1 MLYPILTETRQLVD
15 LSGTWK
21 FKLIQH
27 QEAID
32 VSHPLDTEDVM
43 AVPGSYNDQGVIQSI
58 RRHVGEVVYERTIVI
73 PKHLNG
79 ERIVLRF
86 GSVTHH
92 ATVYI
97 DGQEV
102 VTHSGGFLPFEADIS
117 DIATVGTHRL
127 TVKVNN
133 VLTHSTLPVGNYSEQ
148 TREDRTVIPINEPN
162 FDFFNYAG
170 IHRPVKIYTTPH
182 TFISDIAINPELKG
196 VDESI
201 VHYEVSM
208 VNGGEKVDS
217 VKITILDEN
226 DHAVAESEGAKGDV
240 TIQNPKLWQPLDAYL
255 YNMKVEL
262 LNDNEC
268 VDVYTERFGIRS
280 VEVKDGQFLIN
291 DKPFYFKGFGKH
303 EDTYYNGRGLNESA
317 NVMDINLMKWIGAN
331 SFRTS
336 HYPYSEEMMRLAD
349 EQGIVVIDET
359 TGVGIHLNFMVT
371 LGGAMTHDTWKEI
384 DTHQAHQ
391 EVIEDLIARDKNHAC
406 VVMWSIANEP
416 ASNEAGAKAY
426 FEPFVNLA
434 REKDPQH
441 RPVTIVTILTAQPD
455 VCEVQDLVDV
465 LCLNRYYG
473 WYTQSGDLE
482 SAKQSLDNEL
492 AEWSKRQPNKSIMFT
507 EYGADTLAGLH
518 AIDDQMFTEEYQ
530 LNYYKANHEIMDKYP
545 QFIGE
550 QTWNF
555 ADFET
560 SNGIIRVQGNKKG
573 IFTRD
578 RKPKAIAHY
587 FKERW
592 QHIPHFGYKS

>member
-1 MLYPILTETRQLVD
+1 MLYPINTETRQLLDV
-15 LSGTWK
+15 SGIWK
-21 FKLIQH
+21 FKLVGYKEH
-27 QEAID
+27 VD
-32 VSHPLDTEDVM
+32 VSQALDTEDVM

-58 RRHVGEVVYERTIVI
+58 RQHVGDVYYEREIMI
-73 PKHLNG
+73 PKHLKG

-92 ATVYI
+92 ATVYL
-97 DGQEV
+97 DGKEI
-102 VTHSGGFLPFEADIS
+102 VTHSGGFLPFEVNITE
-117 DIATVGTHRL
+117 IATTGSHRL

-133 VLTHSTLPVGNYSEQ
+133 ILTHSTLPVGNYSE
-148 TREDRTVIPINEPN
+148 RIDEDGTVTPVNTPN

-170 IHRPVKIYTTPH
+170 IHRPVKIYTTPQ
-182 TFISDIAINPELKG
+182 TYIQDIVINPEVKQNG
-196 VDESI
+196 ESI
-201 VHYEVSM
+201 VNY
-208 VNGGEKVDS
+208 KVDVHGDRSDIDRIS
-217 VKITILDEN
+217 VTIIDEDGQIVTQN
-226 DHAVAESEGAKGDV
+226 NEAEGAMSIDH
-240 TIQNPKLWQPLDAYL
+240 PHLWQPLNAYL
-255 YNMKVEL
+255 YHMKVEL
-262 LNDNEC
+262 MNDGEV

-291 DKPFYFKGFGKH
+291 NKPFYFKGFGKH
-303 EDTYYNGRGLNESA
+303 EDTFYSGRGLNEAA

-359 TGVGIHLNFMVT
+359 TAVGVHLNFMVA
-371 LGGAMTHDTWKEI
+371 LGGQLEHDTWKEI
-384 DTHQAHQ
+384 DTHQAHK
-391 EVIEDLIARDKNHAC
+391 EVIEGLIERDKNHAC

-416 ASNEAGAKAY
+416 ASNEKGAKAY
-426 FEPFVNLA
+426 FEPFVKLA
-434 REKDPQH
+434 KRKDPQK
-441 RPVTIVTILTAQPD
+441 RPVTIVTILMAQPD

-473 WYTQSGDLE
+473 WYTQSADLA
-482 SAKQSLDNEL
+482 SAKKALDKEL
-492 AEWSKRQPNKSIMFT
+492 AQWSERQPNKPIMFT
-507 EYGADTLAGLH
+507 EYGADTVAGMH

-592 QHIPHFGYKS
+592 HNIPDFNYKS

>member
-1 MLYPILTETRQLVD
+1 M
-15 LSGTWK
+15 
-21 FKLIQH
+21 
-27 QEAID
+27 
-32 VSHPLDTEDVM
+32 
-43 AVPGSYNDQGVIQSI
+43 
-58 RRHVGEVVYERTIVI
+58 
-73 PKHLNG
+73 
-79 ERIVLRF
+79 
-86 GSVTHH
+86 
-92 ATVYI
+92 
-97 DGQEV
+97 
-102 VTHSGGFLPFEADIS
+102 
-117 DIATVGTHRL
+117 
-127 TVKVNN
+127 
-133 VLTHSTLPVGNYSEQ
+133 GNYSEQ
-148 TREDRTVIPINEPN
+148 TREDGTVIPINEPN

-492 AEWSKRQPNKSIMFT
+492 AEWSKRQPNKPIMFT